1 MVVALQSS
9 IQAVTVYSRGA
20 KVTRMAVLG
29 PWEGERPTRI
39 RISGLPLAA
48 DDRSL
53 HVRVEASNPNRPC
66 PTAVDVRMTLDVPD
80 HVDALTP
87 AEDDELKQARRE
99 ESRVH
104 DRLSQ
109 VQRELSRLERLALVQ
124 RPKPL
129 DGSAPP
135 ESPFAGRQALIAVRS
150 ARYEEQMAELRALK
164 AELRECQRRRAELED
179 REARR
184 SSARTVR
191 EHELRKTAVITLDTT
206 SGDGEGHIFL
216 DYLVPGAR
224 WAPSYSV
231 VVDPGNASAEIA
243 MRAVVAQQSG
253 EDWDGVALTLSTAD
267 ALGFST
273 LPELASIRIGPQKA
287 PAAHVGWR
295 PPPVG
300 TRELYEDFD
309 RAFGARLARSALAG
323 SSGAEPLEEDEDDFV
338 EEHLET
344 TPYMEAVTKEH
355 DVREYEEMLREDDD
369 VTMNASTALLAHRKA
384 KKARGKVREERASRR
399 TMPMF
404 EEEAAAFVAQSAPP
418 PAPAAALP
426 VSVIAPPAP
435 VLGAA
440 KAAPTE
446 AFGTIGGSVEDERN
460 VTASPDLLDYGSLYM
475 PGPSDPDRGRLR
487 KVLTADRYLELL
499 RDRDVEVPFDVV
511 RRVSEATYEAREVEY
526 LDPPAG
532 CTFAWS
538 DRFDYA
544 YGATSAATIA
554 SDGRFHSVP
563 IVKASG
569 KARLGH
575 VCVPRASTDV
585 YRLATVEN
593 PFEAPLMTGPADV
606 YLGAEFIVTS
616 ELSVTPRGAEIEL
629 GLGVEQSIKVARNT
643 RYGEDSAGLLGG
655 SRSLRHEILI
665 EVANLL
671 ERAAD
676 IEIRERIP
684 VVAEDEE
691 HIKVEIGKV
700 TPPWTEY
707 QPFPDEASAPALRG
721 GHRWILRLDG
731 GDKRDLR
738 VHYEVKISSKNE
750 LVGGNRRE

>member
-9 IQAVTVYSRGA
+9 IEAVTVYSRGA

-29 PWEGERPTRI
+29 PWNGERPTRI
-39 RISGLPLAA
+39 RIPGLPLAA

-53 HVRVEASNPNRPC
+53 HVRIEAANPNRPC
-66 PTAVDVRMTLDVPD
+66 PTAVDVRMTLDVPE

-87 AEDDELKQARRE
+87 VDDDELTAARRE

-109 VQRELSRLERLALVQ
+109 VQRELSRLERLALVP

-135 ESPFAGRQALIAVRS
+135 ESPFAGRQALIALRS
-150 ARYEEQMAELRALK
+150 ARYDERMAELRALK
-164 AELRECQRRRAELED
+164 AELRECQRKRAELED
-179 REARR
+179 REARQ
-184 SSARTVR
+184 STARTVR
-191 EHELRKTAVITLDTT
+191 EHELRKTAVITLDAT
-206 SGDGEGHIFL
+206 SGDGEGRLFL
-216 DYLVPGAR
+216 EYLVPGAR
-224 WAPSYSV
+224 WAPAYAV
-231 VVDPGNASAEIA
+231 VVDPKKATAEIA
-243 MRAVVAQQSG
+243 MRAVVAQRSG
-253 EDWDGVALTLSTAD
+253 EDWMGVALTLSTAD
-267 ALGFST
+267 AQGFST

-287 PAAHVGWR
+287 SAVQVGWR
-295 PPPVG
+295 PPPTG
-300 TRELYEDFD
+300 TRDLYEGFD
-309 RAFGARLARSALAG
+309 RAFGAERARAALAG
-323 SSGAEPLEEDEDDFV
+323 TLGPESLEEEDEDDFV

-355 DVREYEEMLREDDD
+355 DVSDYEDMLREDE
-369 VTMNASTALLAHRKA
+369 VTMNASTALLAGRPA
-384 KKARGKVREERASRR
+384 KKARGKVREERAARK
-399 TMPMF
+399 TMPMYDG
-404 EEEAAAFVAQSAPP
+404 EAAAFVGRSAPP
-418 PAPAAALP
+418 PAAAVPLPVSAGAALP
-426 VSVIAPPAP
+426 PS
-435 VLGAA
+435 AA
-440 KAAPTE
+440 QKAPTE
-446 AFGTIGGSVEDERN
+446 AFGTIGASVEDERN
-460 VTASPDLLDYGSLYM
+460 ITANPDLLDYGSLYM
-475 PGPSDPDRGRLR
+475 PAANEPDRGRLR
-487 KVLTADRYLELL
+487 RVLTAERYLELL
-499 RDRDVEVPFDVV
+499 HEGKVEVPFDVV
-511 RRVSEATYEAREVEY
+511 RRVAEATYQARDVEY

-544 YGATSAATIA
+544 YTATSAATIA

-563 IVKASG
+563 IDKASG
-569 KARLGH
+569 GVRLGH
-575 VCVPRASTDV
+575 VCVPRVSTDV
-585 YRLATVEN
+585 YRLASLSN
-593 PFEAPLMTGPADV
+593 PFDAPLMTGPADV
-606 YLGAEFIVTS
+606 YLDNEFIVTS

-671 ERAAD
+671 DRAAD
-676 IEIRERIP
+676 IEVRERIP
-684 VVAEDEE
+684 VVAEGEE
-691 HIKVEIGKV
+691 NIKVEVGKV
-700 TPPWTEY
+700 APPWTEF
-707 QPFPDEASAPALRG
+707 QPFPDQPTSPALRG